1 MSIEKHQCKGGDFH
15 TTTDFLDC
23 ECGAVIPNVTQLSKA
38 GNDIVFCAG
47 CGTEFAPEDLPDAR
61 VEEIVQAVADAAD
74 TSKTVPENCVAI
86 GESRMLELEEKE
98 RWYDELHGHWLRLI
112 GKVAILRQGMSALE
126 RMLKDHPEAAIG
138 NSKVHFCMHAARG
151 ALDTTKGDAPETNT
165 QPGEGGECS
174 WIVELTVPT
183 ACVANGFEITEEV
196 AFHMLASH
204 SDLVGYELKA
214 KVIAGPKQDRIH
226 DLQCGKEEV

>member
-1 MSIEKHQCKGGDFH
+1 VSIEKHQCKGGDFH

-98 RWYDELHGHWLRLI
+98 SRYDELHEHWLRLI
-112 GKVAILRQGMSALE
+112 GTKVALCYVLEKWRERIEWAPEAYAPMTRDLILRTDAVLE
-126 RMLKDHPEAAIG
+126 VK
-138 NSKVHFCMHAARG
+138 RG
-151 ALDTTKGDAPETNT
+151 PTPATT
-165 QPGEGGECS
+165 QPGDGGACS
-174 WIVELTVPT
+174 WIVELTVPA

-204 SDLVGYELKA
+204 SDLTGAELKA

-226 DLQCGKEEV
+226 DLQCGKEEA